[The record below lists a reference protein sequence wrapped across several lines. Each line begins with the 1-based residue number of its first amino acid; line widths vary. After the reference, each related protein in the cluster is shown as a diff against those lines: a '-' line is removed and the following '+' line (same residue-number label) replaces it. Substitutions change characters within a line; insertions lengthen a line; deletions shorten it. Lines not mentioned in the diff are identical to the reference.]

1 MQINGNGQFIYN
13 NRKNSC
19 GTNLLKL
26 PAKKLNVQSRNVNN
40 YGNNIFQSNN
50 IQKNSL
56 YSTKEATPRK
66 EYKTVLN
73 TGKKIQEK
81 IDPLDD
87 SLDQI
92 SEILKTNKKV
102 WNYSELVGKIPG
114 ISNEP
119 NFVFDQILYNK
130 SKINKAKKIA
140 QKIGVLKFPITNI
153 NNMSTK
159 ETLSNSDRA
168 KGKQCFSERMKRV
181 IDNNNIKEKKKEDD
195 SAEISCCFFGRK

>member
-130 SKINKAKKIA
+130 SKIKKAKLLLN
-140 QKIGVLKFPITNI
+140 KIGTLKLPVSNISSKEALTN
-153 NNMSTK
+153 SGREK
-159 ETLSNSDRA
+159 KCFSDRQNPNE
-168 KGKQCFSERMKRV
+168 GL
-181 IDNNNIKEKKKEDD
+181 KKNTNKNDFVD
-195 SAEISCCFFGRK
+195 VSCCIFGKKS